1 MSCCTQLQDTID
13 EVTTQFYSSIHYLSS
28 QHDFVPL
35 PGQEKAS
42 DTKLNPIS
50 EEELKFVQKDMA
62 KDLITKFQQIDT
74 LIQQLPGIS
83 TAPKHQMEKIKS
95 YQQSIEKKKKERE
108 QCEAE
113 NERLK
118 ASLAERIETF
128 GQVTCEL
135 FQSL

>member
-13 EVTTQFYSSIHYLSS
+13 EVTTQFYSSIHYMSA

-42 DTKLNPIS
+42 DAKLNPVS
-50 EEELKFVQKDMA
+50 EEDLKFVQKDMA
-62 KDLITKFQQIDT
+62 KDLVTKFQQIGT

-95 YQQSIEKKKKERE
+95 LQKSIEEKKKERE
-108 QCEAE
+108 NCEIR
-113 NERLK
+113 NEQLK
-118 ASLAERIETF
+118 ASLAQRIETF

-135 FQSL
+135 FQSF